1 MIPANK
7 GVNISLMA
15 AISLN
20 GIISYELSDGAY
32 NGNKFINFISEKLV
46 PYFNNNPDSILIM
59 DNCRFHH
66 SVDVIRILTA
76 NNINYKFLPPYS
88 PQLNPIEEFFGELKA
103 NYKLIRPL
111 SKNRE
116 TIKSRVSSLLENR
129 TGNFVLTFE
138 RAKNFLLQAAARRPF
153 I

>member
-7 GVNISLMA
+7 GVNICLMA

-46 PYFNNNPDSILIM
+46 SYFNNYPDYILIM

-88 PQLNPIEEFFGELKA
+88 PQLNPIEEFFSE
-103 NYKLIRPL
+103 
-111 SKNRE
+111 
-116 TIKSRVSSLLENR
+116 
-129 TGNFVLTFE
+129 FF
-138 RAKNFLLQAAARRPF
+138 
-153 I
+153 

>member
-1 MIPANK
+1 
-7 GVNISLMA
+7 
-15 AISLN
+15 
-20 GIISYELSDGAY
+20 
-32 NGNKFINFISEKLV
+32 
-46 PYFNNNPDSILIM
+46 M

-129 TGNFVLTFE
+129 TGNFGLTFE
-138 RAKNFLLQAAARRPF
+138 RAKNFLLQAAARHLF